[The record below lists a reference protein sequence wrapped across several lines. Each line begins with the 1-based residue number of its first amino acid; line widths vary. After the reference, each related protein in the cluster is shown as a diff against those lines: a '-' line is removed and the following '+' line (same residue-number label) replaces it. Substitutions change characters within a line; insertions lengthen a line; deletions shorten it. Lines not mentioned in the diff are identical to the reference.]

1 MLLVDVFTG
10 KLATELQLFV
20 FLHVSRSPLQE
31 KQNTFFYKIKSND
44 SISSGWGK
52 GEYLNIFM
60 TGGCEGFF

>member
-31 KQNTFFYKIKSND
+31 KQNTFFYKIKSSD
-44 SISSGWGK
+44 SISLGWG
-52 GEYLNIFM
+52 GEDVKDSSE
-60 TGGCEGFF
+60 C